1 MSRAACHL
9 IVMAKA
15 PVAGR
20 VKTRLVP
27 ALGEAGAAALA
38 GRLLEHAVRQ
48 AVAAKVGPVE
58 LCLAPDLTHPLGLQL
73 QARHGLVLSAQ
84 GEGDLGVRMQ
94 RALEH
99 ALRQAS
105 RVCLV
110 GTDAPAI
117 DAAYWRQA
125 FDALATHDAVFGP
138 AWDGGYALV
147 GLRRPL
153 PQIFVDTPWS
163 TPQVMPVTRQRLVD
177 AGVGFAELPRVH
189 DIDEPADL
197 AHLPPGW
204 L

>member
-1 MSRAACHL
+1 MKTRNRL

-38 GRLLEHAVRQ
+38 ERLLEHAVSQ
-48 AVAAKVGPVE
+48 AVAARLGVVE
-58 LCLAPDLTHPLGLQL
+58 LCLAPDLTHPLGPQL

-84 GEGDLGVRMQ
+84 GDGDLGVRMQ
-94 RALEH
+94 RALDR
-99 ALRQAS
+99 ALQQAAH
-105 RVCLV
+105 VCLV

-117 DAAYWRQA
+117 DAAYWRLA
-125 FDALATHDAVFGP
+125 FDALAMHDAVFGP

-147 GLRRPL
+147 GLRRSL
-153 PQIFVDTPWS
+153 PQVFVDMSWS
-163 TPQVMPVTRQRLVD
+163 TPQVMALTRERLQLS
-177 AGVGFAELPRVH
+177 GVAFAELPRLH

>member
-1 MSRAACHL
+1 MKTRNHL

-38 GRLLEHAVRQ
+38 GRLLEHAVSQ
-48 AVAAKVGPVE
+48 AVAAHLGAVE
-58 LCLAPDLTHPLGLQL
+58 LCLAPDLTHPLGLQM

-84 GEGDLGVRMQ
+84 VEGDIGVRMQ
-94 RALEH
+94 RALDR
-99 ALRQAS
+99 ALQRAEC
-105 RVCLV
+105 VCLV

-117 DAAYWRQA
+117 DAAYWRLA
-125 FDALATHDAVFGP
+125 FDVLATHDAVFGP

-153 PQIFVDTPWS
+153 PQIFVDVPWS
-163 TPQVMPVTRQRLVD
+163 TPQVMAVTRRRLVD
-177 AGVGFAELPRVH
+177 AGVAFAELPHVH

-197 AHLPPGW
+197 AHLPAGW

>member
-1 MSRAACHL
+1 MMKTHNQL

-38 GRLLEHAVRQ
+38 ERLLEHAVGQ
-48 AVAAKVGPVE
+48 AVAARLGAVE
-58 LCLAPDLTHPLGLQL
+58 LCLAPDATHPLGLRL
-73 QARHGLVLSAQ
+73 QAQHGLVLSAQ
-84 GEGDLGVRMQ
+84 GEGDLGARMQ
-94 RALEH
+94 RALERALQH
-99 ALRQAS
+99 AA

-117 DAAYWRQA
+117 DAAYWRLA

-153 PQIFVDTPWS
+153 PPIFAAMPWS
-163 TPQVMPVTRQRLVD
+163 TPQVMAVTRERLVD
-177 AGVGFAELPRVH
+177 AGVEFAELPRIH